1 LHVAVGS
8 TAAFPPE
15 MRTAV
20 PDIEDGLE
28 LADRVAVVTGAG
40 RGIGRAIALRLA
52 AAGAVVVLAG
62 RDRSALQGTADALG
76 GAGRGLVV
84 PTDVTSPDSVAARV
98 DVLVNNSGVGGPAGP
113 LWEVPVG
120 DWEDTLRVNLTGSFL
135 ACRAFLPAMVGQ
147 RSGSVVFIG
156 SMTGKRPLLHRA
168 PYAASKLG
176 LLGLCRTL
184 ALDAAPFGVRVNLVS
199 PGFVE
204 GPRLDWVVDKQAAAR
219 GGAVSDVR
227 ADLAAAA
234 PLGRFVDPE
243 DVAEAVLFL
252 AGDRAR
258 NVTGEDLNV
267 SAGLVMY

>member
-1 LHVAVGS
+1 
-8 TAAFPPE
+8 
-15 MRTAV
+15 MRGAV
-20 PDIEDGLE
+20 PDTTSGLE
-28 LADRVAVVTGAG
+28 LAGKVAVVTGAG
-40 RGIGRAIALRLA
+40 KGIGRAIALRLG
-52 AAGAVVVLAG
+52 AAGARVVLAG
-62 RDRSALQGTADALG
+62 RDRSALEETADALG

-84 PTDVTSPDSVAARV
+84 TTDVTSPDSVAALAETTTSELGQV
-98 DVLVNNSGVGGPAGP
+98 DVLVNNSGVGGPAGA
-113 LWEVPVG
+113 LWDVSLE
-120 DWEDTLRVNLTGSFL
+120 DWEDTLRVNLTGCFL
-135 ACRAFLPAMVGQ
+135 ASRAFLPAMVRQ

-204 GPRLDWVVDKQAAAR
+204 GPRLDWVVDKQATAH
-219 GGAVSDVR
+219 GGTASDVR
-227 ADLAAAA
+227 SNMAAAA

-252 AGDRAR
+252 AGHRAK

>member
-1 LHVAVGS
+1 
-8 TAAFPPE
+8 
-15 MRTAV
+15 MRIAV
-20 PDIEDGLE
+20 PDTADGLE
-28 LADRVAVVTGAG
+28 LADKVAVVTGAG
-40 RGIGRAIALRLA
+40 RGIGRAISLRLG
-52 AAGAVVVLAG
+52 AAGAFVVLAG
-62 RDRSALQGTADALG
+62 RDRSALEETAAALG
-76 GAGRGLVV
+76 GTGRGLVV
-84 PTDVTSPDSVAARV
+84 PTDVTSPDSVAALAEITVRELGRA

-113 LWEVPVG
+113 LWEVPIE

-135 ACRAFLPAMVGQ
+135 VCRAFLPALVGQ
-147 RSGSVVFIG
+147 GSGSVVFIG

-204 GPRLDWVVDKQAAAR
+204 GPRLDWVVDKQAVAR
-219 GGAVSDVR
+219 GGSASDAR
-227 ADLAAAA
+227 SDMAAAA
-234 PLGRFVDPE
+234 PLGRFVGPE

-252 AGDRAR
+252 AGNRAR

>member
-1 LHVAVGS
+1 
-8 TAAFPPE
+8 
-15 MRTAV
+15 M
-20 PDIEDGLE
+20 PDATSGLE

-40 RGIGRAIALRLA
+40 KGIGRAISLRLG
-52 AAGAVVVLAG
+52 AAGARVVLAG
-62 RDRSALQGTADALG
+62 RDRSALQETANALG
-76 GAGRGLVV
+76 GPGRSLVV
-84 PTDVTSPDSVAARV
+84 PTDVTSPDSVTALAEVTAREHGQV

-113 LWEVPVG
+113 LWEVSLG
-120 DWEDTLRVNLTGSFL
+120 SWEDTLQVNLTGSFL
-135 ACRAFLPAMVGQ
+135 VCRAFLPAMVGQ
-147 RSGSVVFIG
+147 GSGSVVFIG

-219 GGAVSDVR
+219 GGSASDVR
-227 ADLAAAA
+227 SDMASAA
-234 PLGRFVDPE
+234 PLGRFVEPE
-243 DVAEAVLFL
+243 DVAEAVLYL
-252 AGDRAR
+252 AGDRAK

>member
-1 LHVAVGS
+1 
-8 TAAFPPE
+8 
-15 MRTAV
+15 M
-20 PDIEDGLE
+20 PDIADGFE
-28 LADRVAVVTGAG
+28 LAGKVAVVTGAG
-40 RGIGRAIALRLA
+40 KGIGRAIALRLG
-52 AAGAVVVLAG
+52 AAGAHVVLAG
-62 RDRSALQGTADALG
+62 RDRSALEETAEALG
-76 GAGRGLVV
+76 GPARTLVV
-84 PTDVTSPDSVAARV
+84 PTDVTSADSVTALAETTVQELGRV

-113 LWEVPVG
+113 LWEVPRE
-120 DWEDTLRVNLTGSFL
+120 DWEETLRVNLTGSFL
-135 ACRAFLPAMVGQ
+135 VCQALLPAMVGQ

-204 GPRLDWVVDKQAAAR
+204 GPRLDWVIDKQADAR
-219 GGAVSDVR
+219 GDSTSDVR
-227 ADLAAAA
+227 SDMAAAA